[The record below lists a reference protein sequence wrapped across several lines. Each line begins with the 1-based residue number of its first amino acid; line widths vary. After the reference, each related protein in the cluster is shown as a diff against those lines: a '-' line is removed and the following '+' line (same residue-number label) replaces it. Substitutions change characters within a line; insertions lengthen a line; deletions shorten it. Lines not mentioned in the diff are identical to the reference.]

1 MKNDINLLH
10 SKTKSPLNSLANK
23 VDILRTIAVF
33 LLFLVAFLSVT
44 FFFLVL
50 VSPLPS
56 LRREENA
63 KRLALRSLYGK
74 ITDLYILNDRMKG
87 VSEVLDKRVN
97 YDAIVGGI
105 LDNVPSGVTVDAL
118 KSIDTDILL
127 DASSTSLLSL
137 QTYVDALVKEN
148 TDKKLFSTITQSA
161 FSITPNSNKAQVHIV
176 FTL

>member
-1 MKNDINLLH
+1 
-10 SKTKSPLNSLANK
+10 
-23 VDILRTIAVF
+23 
-33 LLFLVAFLSVT
+33 
-44 FFFLVL
+44 
-50 VSPLPS
+50 
-56 LRREENA
+56 
-63 KRLALRSLYGK
+63 
-74 ITDLYILNDRMKG
+74 MKG